1 MISLKQINMKITI
14 GNIID
19 QLSVTNHRIW
29 VLEDICRDSDSTNDD
44 IANAK
49 SKINTCN
56 QLRNDLIQAIDEGLN
71 DIADGKRQKLYGQG
85 SNKIYGNKKK

>member
-1 MISLKQINMKITI
+1 MKITI
-14 GNIID
+14 GNLID

-29 VLEDICRDSDSTNDD
+29 VLEDICRDEKSTNND

-56 QLRNDLIQAIDEGLN
+56 QLRNDLIQGIDEGLN
-71 DIADGKRQKLYGQG
+71 DIADGKKQKLYRQG
-85 SNKIYGNKKK
+85 SNKIYGKEK